1 MRHIPRLPFRKG
13 SFLRRRA
20 NALLR
25 ETSGTTTIITAL
37 AIPVL
42 IGLAG
47 LGTEAGYA
55 YMKHSA
61 LQSTAGLAAISAAN
75 AVMYGAVSGATDA
88 KAITAA
94 MGYQDRQDGITV
106 TVNSPPLSGPYTTTV
121 GAIEVIVSRQ
131 QQPLLMSLF
140 RKTDYTITGRSV
152 SKAGKLGTGNGCAIA
167 LERSLASFFSSG
179 TMSLTMSGCDAYVNS
194 SDPKAATLSN
204 NSTVNLASLNIVGN
218 ISGSLTTGTVKVNQ
232 TPIANP
238 YADLSVPTS
247 TTCDYDRD
255 NRTATPAITIP
266 RGTTPATPYTL
277 PPTSTTTV
285 ICGGLSLG
293 PAIISFLIPA
303 CTSSRT
309 IP

>member
-94 MGYQDRQDGITV
+94 MG
-106 TVNSPPLSGPYTTTV
+106 
-121 GAIEVIVSRQ
+121 
-131 QQPLLMSLF
+131 
-140 RKTDYTITGRSV
+140 
-152 SKAGKLGTGNGCAIA
+152 
-167 LERSLASFFSSG
+167 
-179 TMSLTMSGCDAYVNS
+179 
-194 SDPKAATLSN
+194 
-204 NSTVNLASLNIVGN
+204 
-218 ISGSLTTGTVKVNQ
+218 
-232 TPIANP
+232 
-238 YADLSVPTS
+238 
-247 TTCDYDRD
+247 
-255 NRTATPAITIP
+255 
-266 RGTTPATPYTL
+266 
-277 PPTSTTTV
+277 
-285 ICGGLSLG
+285 
-293 PAIISFLIPA
+293 
-303 CTSSRT
+303 
-309 IP
+309 